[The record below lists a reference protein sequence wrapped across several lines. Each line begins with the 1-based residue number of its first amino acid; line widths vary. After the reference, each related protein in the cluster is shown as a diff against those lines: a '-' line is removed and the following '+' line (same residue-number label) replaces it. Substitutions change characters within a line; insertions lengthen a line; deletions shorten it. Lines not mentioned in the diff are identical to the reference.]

1 MILFPTSP
9 VWFSLKFINALRRHE
24 KCVIKPSVRQAIAM
38 CKLIFARFLNRGMC
52 DIEDFFEVA
61 VVTSPLEN
69 QDLARQIA
77 RDLLIYIDPTKNSF
91 SSDLE
96 NINIFDYTKPKD
108 LIDENQQD
116 FSDLD
121 EIYDDLQLLK
131 DHFSEIKGLDLE
143 TMMESTFNTF
153 FDKFAKELEE
163 DPYKTALEVMERN
176 AIVNFDKISDLKSLL
191 GYAKDLLTKKINHL
205 EPEDIDF
212 AKKLGVLDE
221 IIGKSSVHREKI
233 LSKFAKDRKSS
244 KGDKEEIKKDNTVG
258 FKKTLEDTFHKNF
271 NDAIGFAEFALKGK
285 ILDVKGQET
294 MKNLFKE
301 SLKQPNRNLNDLFNA
316 TKTLG
321 SNLKFDK
328 KELDEI
334 INNSLDLPFK
344 DALQSVK
351 NYDQYFGGGLS
362 DKYLEK
368 VSKKLDDV
376 DKKHNLE
383 DIRKILTKNPTK
395 IPAWR
400 KLLSKTIDKEVQE
413 LKKSYSK
420 PRVLNA
426 QMKNLADNL
435 IASQDDCT
443 DYVCKAQLN
452 NKIQDVVNKT
462 TEIAVNKEVLRNLIK
477 NFNEM
482 GFLPN
487 LDSIKKAGIKLKMT
501 EAEILSLIE
510 ANFKYFK
517 KMVEE
522 HSSTYQGYKDYLKQ
536 LKITP
541 QQVEQIIKS
550 AMGAAPPKT
559 TNLDAISALSEK
571 YLSQVLNIN
580 ERIGEAALDTALS
593 SLGAGSGLDLLEQ
606 WFFSRHNI
614 SAKVKRKL
622 KEIIK
627 HIMIDLGIRSAN
639 SLIGSANSG
648 PIVEN
653 VVIPYT
659 PGDDFELIDLEET
672 INNLLEGGKTVDLIS
687 NDDFLVA
694 KTSQGLRCLVLEL
707 DISGSMTGQK
717 LSQMALCATML
728 VYAFKP
734 EELALTFF
742 ESNTHRVKNL
752 DEDIELEKVVDE
764 LLDIQARGGTCIN
777 SALKWANHQFEKK
790 ARSKHKLNVLFTD
803 ADVFDFKNSLSE
815 LKKMSEKN
823 VKFVMVVPKFNFSP
837 VMAKK
842 MVEEA
847 NGVLLTLN
855 QWREFPKLI
864 SEIITNQ

>member
-108 LIDENQQD
+108 FVDDIQQD

-131 DHFSEIKGLDLE
+131 DHFGEIKGLDLE
-143 TMMESTFNTF
+143 AMMESTFNTF

-176 AIVNFDKISDLKSLL
+176 AIVNFDKIPDLKSLL
-191 GYAKDLLTKKINHL
+191 GYAKDLLRKKINHL

-244 KGDKEEIKKDNTVG
+244 KGDKSEIKKDNTVG
-258 FKKTLEDTFHKNF
+258 FKKALEDTFHKNF
-271 NDAIGFAEFALKGK
+271 NDAISFAEFALKGK

-321 SNLKFDK
+321 SNLEFDK

-362 DKYLEK
+362 EKYLEK

-383 DIRKILTKNPTK
+383 DIRKIL
-395 IPAWR
+395 
-400 KLLSKTIDKEVQE
+400 SE
-413 LKKSYSK
+413 
-420 PRVLNA
+420 
-426 QMKNLADNL
+426 
-435 IASQDDCT
+435 
-443 DYVCKAQLN
+443 
-452 NKIQDVVNKT
+452 
-462 TEIAVNKEVLRNLIK
+462 
-477 NFNEM
+477 
-482 GFLPN
+482 
-487 LDSIKKAGIKLKMT
+487 
-501 EAEILSLIE
+501 
-510 ANFKYFK
+510 
-517 KMVEE
+517 
-522 HSSTYQGYKDYLKQ
+522 SS
-536 LKITP
+536 
-541 QQVEQIIKS
+541 
-550 AMGAAPPKT
+550 
-559 TNLDAISALSEK
+559 
-571 YLSQVLNIN
+571 
-580 ERIGEAALDTALS
+580 
-593 SLGAGSGLDLLEQ
+593 
-606 WFFSRHNI
+606 
-614 SAKVKRKL
+614 
-622 KEIIK
+622 
-627 HIMIDLGIRSAN
+627 
-639 SLIGSANSG
+639 
-648 PIVEN
+648 
-653 VVIPYT
+653 
-659 PGDDFELIDLEET
+659 
-672 INNLLEGGKTVDLIS
+672 
-687 NDDFLVA
+687 
-694 KTSQGLRCLVLEL
+694 
-707 DISGSMTGQK
+707 
-717 LSQMALCATML
+717 
-728 VYAFKP
+728 
-734 EELALTFF
+734 
-742 ESNTHRVKNL
+742 
-752 DEDIELEKVVDE
+752 
-764 LLDIQARGGTCIN
+764 
-777 SALKWANHQFEKK
+777 
-790 ARSKHKLNVLFTD
+790 
-803 ADVFDFKNSLSE
+803 
-815 LKKMSEKN
+815 
-823 VKFVMVVPKFNFSP
+823 
-837 VMAKK
+837 
-842 MVEEA
+842 
-847 NGVLLTLN
+847 
-855 QWREFPKLI
+855 
-864 SEIITNQ
+864 